1 MKYQLSAGQRRNGCE
16 PRVRVEELNRICL
29 KIVYALTL
37 TAVSRVLKA
46 NPDPNRELTTATG
59 ETLPPPATVPVP
71 SPPLPYLQ
79 CRVDLVQMI
88 PVGVA
93 YEGAQDAV
101 ALGFVETELEI
112 CRRQLEVG
120 LVRRQPEQD
129 VLLVEVAELDAAGT
143 AWRNV
148 GNGNE
153 ISRIALSVKLYAKV
167 KFLAV
172 QRSVRE
178 EGRVIVR
185 RMMIW

>member
-1 MKYQLSAGQRRNGCE
+1 
-16 PRVRVEELNRICL
+16 
-29 KIVYALTL
+29 
-37 TAVSRVLKA
+37 
-46 NPDPNRELTTATG
+46 
-59 ETLPPPATVPVP
+59 
-71 SPPLPYLQ
+71 
-79 CRVDLVQMI
+79 MI

-143 AWRNV
+143 AWRNG

-185 RMMIW
+185 RKMMVMAVAVAGRASKPRRHHHHYHHQHHHYHHEQLKMT